1 VTPAELRE
9 ASEAEVRGYR
19 ELLDA
24 YVETATVLADADADP
39 SRLLGAGARAETALE
54 ALRDLGARL
63 GPERLSGAPVSD
75 DVRALWR
82 EAGTLATRAALAN
95 ARLIEHA
102 TACRAAVAGR
112 LAALGAG
119 RRALAA
125 YRPVAPDVAPG
136 ERV

>member
-1 VTPAELRE
+1 VTPAELHA

-24 YVETATVLADADADP
+24 YVETARALADPGADP
-39 SRLLGAGARAETALE
+39 GRLLGAGARADAALG
-54 ALRDLGARL
+54 ALRELGARL
-63 GPERLSGAPVSD
+63 GPERLIGAPVAD

-82 EAGTLATRAALAN
+82 EAGALATRAALAN

-102 TACRAAVAGR
+102 SACRAAVGGR

-125 YRPVAPDVAPG
+125 YRPVAADVAPG
-136 ERV
+136 ERA